1 MRKSQNEC
9 EREVKSGLIRN
20 LGSSKRGLLIFSLN
34 APSLRKHK
42 DEIEVLMREN
52 KIDILAL
59 NETKLDSKIEEEQV
73 SIPGYTVLRC
83 DRNSHGG
90 GVAIYFRDTLNFEHR
105 TDLKTDNLEMICIE
119 LKPKCSKPFILL
131 AWYRPPNYETETLTE
146 VNTLLETLEKEQ
158 KETLLI
164 GDVNCNDLDL
174 VGKNKV
180 LETLRNIYREY
191 QLKQLIRN
199 PTRSTLTSQT
209 LIGHFAT
216 SKPKLIINFGAF
228 TNGFSD
234 HDLTFGIRKVS
245 PVLTESQKLSS
256 HVS

>member
-9 EREVKSGLIRN
+9 EREVKSRLIRN
-20 LGSSKRGLLIFSLN
+20 LGSSKRGLLICSLN

-59 NETKLDSKIEEEQV
+59 NETKFDSKTEEEQV

-90 GVAIYFRDTLNFEHR
+90 GVAIYLRDTLNFEHR
-105 TDLKTDNLEMICIE
+105 TNLKTDNLEM

-158 KETLLI
+158 KGTLLI

-180 LETLRNIYREY
+180 LESLRNIYREY
-191 QLKQLIRN
+191 QLKQPNQVDPYLPN
-199 PTRSTLTSQT
+199 SY
-209 LIGHFAT
+209 
-216 SKPKLIINFGAF
+216 
-228 TNGFSD
+228 
-234 HDLTFGIRKVS
+234 
-245 PVLTESQKLSS
+245 
-256 HVS
+256 

>member
-9 EREVKSGLIRN
+9 EREVKSRVIRN
-20 LGSSKRGLLIFSLN
+20 LGGSKRGLLICSLN

-59 NETKLDSKIEEEQV
+59 NETKLNSKTEEEQV

-83 DRNSHGG
+83 DRNSHGS
-90 GVAIYFRDTLNFEHR
+90 GVAIYLRDTLNFEHK

-119 LKPKCSKPFILL
+119 LKPKSSKPFILL

-146 VNTLLETLEKEQ
+146 VNTFLETLEKEQ

-174 VGKNKV
+174 VGENKV
-180 LETLRNIYREY
+180 LETLRNTYIV
-191 QLKQLIRN
+191 N
-199 PTRSTLTSQT
+199 TS
-209 LIGHFAT
+209 
-216 SKPKLIINFGAF
+216 
-228 TNGFSD
+228 
-234 HDLTFGIRKVS
+234 
-245 PVLTESQKLSS
+245 
-256 HVS
+256 

>member
-9 EREVKSGLIRN
+9 EREVKSRLIRN
-20 LGSSKRGLLIFSLN
+20 LGSSKRGLLICSLN

-59 NETKLDSKIEEEQV
+59 NETKLDSKTEEEQV
-73 SIPGYTVLRC
+73 SIPGYTVLPC

-90 GVAIYFRDTLNFEHR
+90 GVAIYLRDTLNFEHR
-105 TDLKTDNLEMICIE
+105 TDLKTDNFEMICIE
-119 LKPKCSKPFILL
+119 LKPRCSKPFILL

-191 QLKQLIRN
+191 QLKQLIKN

-209 LIGHFAT
+209 LIDHFAT
-216 SKPKLIINFGAF
+216 NKPKRIINFGVF
-228 TNGFSD
+228 TTGFSD
-234 HDLTFGIRKVS
+234 HDLIFGIRKVFV
-245 PVLTESQKLSS
+245 PC
-256 HVS
+256 

>member
-9 EREVKSGLIRN
+9 ERDVKSRLIRN
-20 LGSSKRGLLIFSLN
+20 LGNSKRGLLICSLN
-34 APSLRKHK
+34 APSLRKYK
-42 DEIEVLMREN
+42 DELELVLMREN

-59 NETKLDSKIEEEQV
+59 NETKLDSKTEDEQV

-90 GVAIYFRDTLNFEHR
+90 GVAIQLRDTLNFEHR

-119 LKPKCSKPFILL
+119 LKPRCSKPFILL
-131 AWYRPPNYETETLTE
+131 AWYRPPNCETETLTE
-146 VNTLLETLEKEQ
+146 VNTLLETLEKER

-180 LETLRNIYREY
+180 LEPCVIYTV
-191 QLKQLIRN
+191 N
-199 PTRSTLTSQT
+199 TS
-209 LIGHFAT
+209 
-216 SKPKLIINFGAF
+216 
-228 TNGFSD
+228 
-234 HDLTFGIRKVS
+234 
-245 PVLTESQKLSS
+245 
-256 HVS
+256 